1 MEESMYQRI
10 LVAVDGSAPS
20 SHALHEAVQLA
31 AALHAQVRL
40 VYVVDI
46 QSLYGIGLAGID
58 IPTIEQAWCEEGR
71 KILAESEAVAR
82 AAGIAV
88 DTALRETDGGRVGD
102 AIAAEAKAWPADLIV
117 AGTHGRHGIGHLLL
131 GSVAE
136 GIARGA
142 PVPVLLVRGPLP
154 QPPA

>member
-1 MEESMYQRI
+1 MYQRI
-10 LVAVDGSAPS
+10 LVAIDGSAPATR
-20 SHALHEAVQLA
+20 ALHEAVQLA
-31 AALHAQVRL
+31 AALHAQLRL
-40 VYVVDI
+40 LYVVDI
-46 QSLYGIGLAGID
+46 KSLYAIGLAGID
-58 IPTIEQAWCEEGR
+58 VPAIEQAWCEEGR
-71 KILAESEAVAR
+71 KILTEGEAAAR

-102 AIAAEAKAWPADLIV
+102 AIAAEAKDWPADLIV

-142 PVPVLLVRGPLP
+142 SVPVLLVRGSLP
-154 QPPA
+154 TPPA